1 MANQQSKVKFPENLR
16 ISAKLV
22 PSDRAEI
29 ARRSG
34 FTPAYIS
41 DIIAGKRRMVDKV
54 KRAIVELMS
63 ERQEL
68 DRALDE
74 IANQ

>member
-1 MANQQSKVKFPENLR
+1 MANQQNKVNFPENLR
-16 ISAKLV
+16 ISAKLM

-41 DIIAGKRRMVDKV
+41 DIISGKRRMVDKV
-54 KRAIVELMS
+54 KRAIVELMK

>member
-1 MANQQSKVKFPENLR
+1 MANRQNWVKFPENLK
-16 ISAKLV
+16 ISSKLA

-29 ARRSG
+29 ARRTG
-34 FTPAYIS
+34 FSPGYIS
-41 DIIAGKRRMVDKV
+41 EIFKGRRRMVDKV
-54 KRAIVELMS
+54 KRAIIELVN

>member
-1 MANQQSKVKFPENLR
+1 MANQHAKVKFPENLKVA
-16 ISAKLV
+16 AKLE

-41 DIIAGKRRMVDKV
+41 DIIKGRRRMVDKV
-54 KRAIVELMS
+54 KKAIISLMN

-68 DRALDE
+68 DRALE
-74 IANQ
+74 QITNQ

>member
-1 MANQQSKVKFPENLR
+1 MANQHAKVKFPENLKVA
-16 ISAKLV
+16 AKLE
-22 PSDRAEI
+22 PFDRAEI

-41 DIIAGKRRMVDKV
+41 DIMKGRRRMVDKV
-54 KRAIVELMS
+54 KKAIITLIN

-68 DRALDE
+68 DRALE
-74 IANQ
+74 QITNQ

>member
-1 MANQQSKVKFPENLR
+1 MAIRQKGVNFPENLK
-16 ISAKLV
+16 ISAKLEAA
-22 PSDRAEI
+22 DRAEI

-41 DIIAGKRRMVDKV
+41 DIIKGRRRMVDKV
-54 KRAIVELMS
+54 KKAIIDLMK

-68 DRALDE
+68 DRALEE

>member
-1 MANQQSKVKFPENLR
+1 MANRKAKVKFPENLR
-16 ISAKLV
+16 ISSKLV

-29 ARRSG
+29 ARRSAY
-34 FTPAYIS
+34 TPAYIS
-41 DIIAGKRRMVDKV
+41 DIISGKRRMVDKV
-54 KRAIVELMS
+54 KRAIVELMR

-74 IANQ
+74 IANK